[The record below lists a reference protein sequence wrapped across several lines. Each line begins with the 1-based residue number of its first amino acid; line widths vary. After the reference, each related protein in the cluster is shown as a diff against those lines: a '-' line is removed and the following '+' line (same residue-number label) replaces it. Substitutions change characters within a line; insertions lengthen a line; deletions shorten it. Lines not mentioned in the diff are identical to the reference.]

1 MSAKQN
7 AKKAETENRIV
18 TESGFSFTPP
28 EHISDDWDFIALI
41 GRMASPNLKDNEAIS
56 GYFDVVKALME
67 PDDLERL
74 KAHVKKEKGYC
85 SFAAMR
91 KEIEEIIS
99 KLKKAEGNSSS
110 SPE

>member
-1 MSAKQN
+1 MSTKQS

-28 EHISDDWDFIALI
+28 EHVLDDWEFVALT
-41 GRMASPNLKDNEAIS
+41 GRMASPNLKENEAVS
-56 GYFDVVKALME
+56 GYFDIVNALLP

-74 KAHVKKEKGYC
+74 KAHVREKGGYC

-91 KEIEEIIS
+91 KEIEEIFS
-99 KLKKAEGNSSS
+99 KLKENEGNSSS

>member
-1 MSAKQN
+1 MSTKQN
-7 AKKAETENRIV
+7 AKKGETANRIV

-28 EHISDDWDFIALI
+28 EHILDDWDFIDLV
-41 GRMASPNLKDNEAIS
+41 GRTLSPTLTEKEAVS
-56 GYFDVVKALME
+56 VYFDVVKALLA

-74 KAHVKKEKGYC
+74 KAHVRKKKGYC

-91 KEIEEIIS
+91 TEIGEIVS

-110 SPE
+110 LPE